1 MIAVQSQP
9 LGRKWKDRLNLTT
22 RRIPEFYENAE
33 DVRSTPHAGAIR
45 AALGEL
51 GASAVFCVQGVPTIV
66 ILSVDEYDR
75 ETIIDLHA
83 ALWNQGLA
91 SLLLVISRDT
101 VRAFSLARIPYSGE
115 THDFDDRCLIR
126 ELNAVSHALLLKDI
140 VYSAESGRLWEEYG
154 EYFRSKE
161 RVDHVL
167 LGNLTQSHK
176 SLCKCKNGL
185 SSDEAQ
191 ALLIQTM
198 FVAYL
203 EDREIIGKEY
213 FLSASDN
220 HADSFLALL
229 NLEKVNLLAR
239 LFESL
244 RSDFNGDL
252 FVAPCSFEESG
263 SKPLLASI
271 HLKILTRFRSGRE
284 EIHGDTSQ
292 YRFWGYNFKYIPI
305 ELISAVYDRF
315 LGENKTEQR
324 VKGAYYTPMFL
335 ADTVISHVWDTLSPA
350 TRDKGYFLDPACG
363 SGVFLVRSFQ
373 RLCEHWRETRK
384 SRKIRWDSL
393 LAILSRLH
401 GWDIDSGAVRVAVF
415 ALYVALLEEVT
426 PPDISFLIKRG
437 KFLPEL
443 WDCNLRNQ
451 DFFAIHPVEG
461 QFDVLIG
468 NPPWSSRR
476 GANRSSVEWCK
487 AERLPMPSKEDAWS
501 FVWKSLRHLRQSG
514 TVAFLLPAMGFL
526 HNHADYTISA
536 RNRFLRE
543 ARISRIINFCDL
555 RFQLFEHAVRPA
567 ALIVFGHPHQ
577 THQESQVYRF
587 DYWVPKADLN
597 LKANRLIT
605 LTNDDKRLISS
616 HMVEEDPVIFKRCL
630 WMNDPEAKLFSY
642 LSTFPK
648 LGDFV
653 DEYGDLKRGRK
664 EDGRKKA
671 RSGWIIG
678 QGFQP
683 VSADRLS
690 DPNGKYQHSEA
701 VAKTPYLPI
710 SDFRALS
717 QISDGL
723 EPWGNSIVR
732 RRGFED
738 GFTAPRILIPRGVDT
753 IRRRLRAAY
762 VEGPLTFQ
770 DIIQALVF
778 PRGEERRAKLL
789 TALLNSKLAV
799 WFAFHGTASFGSERP
814 EVSQAEL
821 LRFPF
826 PSSSD
831 MTESERSKAAEN
843 DLVSLIDQAIDVT
856 SDPLIFQVREV
867 DIFGQLDQLTY
878 EYFCLSDDEI
888 ILVDDTVEWIIPS
901 VQPNKGRS
909 PDIWRS
915 ADLKDRQTYAT
926 TLVRS
931 MTEWFDRDCVI
942 EIKLEARSDDL
953 AVLRLTLETEQG
965 NAGYFEENDKAIG
978 DVVTSLFEHIHQPLS
993 GNFQLMPDFRIFIG
1007 NHLYLI
1013 KPAQKR
1019 FWLKSAAL
1027 ADADAIALD
1036 LHDAVVRIN
1045 RSRA

>member
-1 MIAVQSQP
+1 MIAVQSRP
-9 LGRKWKDRLNLTT
+9 LGRKWKDRLNLST
-22 RRIPEFYENAE
+22 RRIPELYENAE

-75 ETIIDLHA
+75 EAIIDLHA

-91 SLLLVISRDT
+91 SLLLVISSDT

-115 THDFDDRCLIR
+115 THDFDDRCLVQ

-154 EYFRSKE
+154 EYFRSEE

-167 LGNLTQSHK
+167 LDNLTQSHRA
-176 SLCKCKNGL
+176 LCKKGL
-185 SSDEAQ
+185 SSDAAQ

-213 FLSASDN
+213 FLNASDN
-220 HADSFLALL
+220 RTDSFLALL
-229 NLEKVNLLAR
+229 DLEEFNLLAR

-252 FVAPCSFEESG
+252 FVAPCSFEENG
-263 SKPLLASI
+263 SKPLLTGV
-271 HLKILTRFRSGRE
+271 HLRILTHFRSGRE
-284 EIHGDTSQ
+284 EIYGDTSQ

-315 LGENKTEQR
+315 LGENKAEQR
-324 VKGAYYTPMFL
+324 TRGAYYTPMFL
-335 ADTVISHVWDTLSPA
+335 ADIVISQVWDILSPA
-350 TRDKGYFLDPACG
+350 TKDKGQFLDPACG

-373 RLCEHWRETRK
+373 RLCEHWRETRN

-401 GWDIDSGAVRVAVF
+401 GWDVDIGAIRVAVF

-426 PPDISFLIKRG
+426 PPDIRLLIRRG

-443 WDCNLRNQ
+443 WGCNLRDQ
-451 DFFAIHPVEG
+451 DFFTVHPE
-461 QFDVLIG
+461 QMQIDVLVG

-476 GANRSSVEWCK
+476 GVNRSSVEWCST
-487 AERLPMPSKEDAWS
+487 ERLLMRGLMPGKEDAWG
-501 FVWKSLRHLRQSG
+501 FVWKSLRHLRQNG
-514 TVAFLLPAMGFL
+514 AVAFLLPAMGFL
-526 HNHADYTISA
+526 HNHNAVSA
-536 RNRFLRE
+536 RIQFAHD
-543 ARISRIINFCDL
+543 ARIFCIINFADL
-555 RFQLFEHAVRPA
+555 RFQLFEHASRPA
-567 ALIVFGHPHQ
+567 ALIVFGHPY
-577 THQESQVYRF
+577 QESQTYRF

-597 LKANRLIT
+597 LKATRLIT
-605 LTNDDKRLISS
+605 LGRNDKHLIGS
-616 HMVEEDPVIFKRCL
+616 HSVEKYPAIFKQRL

-642 LSTFPK
+642 LSMLPK
-648 LGDFV
+648 LGDLV
-653 DEYGDLKRGRK
+653 DEYGVLKKRRGRNT
-664 EDGRKKA
+664 RN
-671 RSGWIIG
+671 GWIIG
-678 QGFQP
+678 QGFKP
-683 VSADRLS
+683 ANPNRLS
-690 DPNGKYQHSEA
+690 DPNYKSEYSDT
-701 VAKTPYLPI
+701 VARTPHLPI
-710 SDFRALS
+710 SSFCALK
-717 QISDGL
+717 QTSDGL
-723 EPWGNSIVR
+723 EPWKSGVVH

-738 GFTAPRILIPRGVDT
+738 GFNGSRILIPRGLDT
-753 IRRRLRAAY
+753 VQQRLRAAY
-762 VEGPLTFQ
+762 VEEPLTFQ
-770 DIIQALVF
+770 DIIQALVV
-778 PRGEERRAKLL
+778 PRNEERRAKLL
-789 TALLNSKLAV
+789 TAFLNSRLAA

-814 EVSQAEL
+814 EVLQTEL
-821 LRFPF
+821 LNLPF

-831 MTESERSKAAEN
+831 MTDSERSKAAEN
-843 DLVSLIDQAIDVT
+843 DLISLIDQIINVT
-856 SDPLIFQVREV
+856 DNPLAFQASEMV
-867 DIFGQLDQLTY
+867 FKKLDHLIY
-878 EYFCLSDDEI
+878 EFFCLSDDEI

-901 VQPNKGRS
+901 IHPKKSRF

-942 EIKLEARSDDL
+942 GIKLEARSDDL

-965 NAGYFEENDKAIG
+965 NAGYFEENDKTIG
-978 DVVTSLFEHIHQPLS
+978 DVVTNLFEHIHQPLS

-1013 KPAQKR
+1013 KPTQKR

-1036 LHDAVVRIN
+1036 LQDAVVRIN